1 MQDNECYILKFYCY
15 NGINEMVKGGNMNE
29 QKNNKW
35 LIILTFIVFGGAVLF
50 CMDGYKRFQFSQD
63 LDVLEI
69 EANHFGNNENQAIQ
83 LDLDEDKEQQMIDYL
98 SKHVFIKS
106 KIKTWNQIEGKEK
119 VVMLSII
126 VKEGDE
132 QGNRYRLQVVDG
144 QKEVGITS
152 LDEVGTKEEFYEL
165 VEKDW
170 ENFQDV
176 FFTYFRDAKIQTTSL
191 SE

>member
-1 MQDNECYILKFYCY
+1 
-15 NGINEMVKGGNMNE
+15 MNE

-35 LIILTFIVFGGAVLF
+35 LIVLTLIVFGGAILF

-69 EANHFGNNENQAIQ
+69 RTNYFGEKEEKEIQ
-83 LDLDEDKEQQMIDYL
+83 LELEEEKEVRMIDYL

-106 KIKTWNQIEGKEK
+106 KKKTWDSQNIEHPTLS
-119 VVMLSII
+119 LSII

-132 QGNRYRLQVVDG
+132 QGNRYQLRVVDG

-152 LDEVGTKEEFYEL
+152 LDEDGAKEELYEL
-165 VEKDW
+165 IQKDW
-170 ENFQDV
+170 EKFQDI
-176 FFTYFRDAKIQTTSL
+176 FFAYFQDASIQENSL
-191 SE
+191 SK

>member
-1 MQDNECYILKFYCY
+1 
-15 NGINEMVKGGNMNE
+15 MVKGGNMNE